1 MKGIANDEHGSPAI
15 DATGHTDAR
24 LRFYLRQKSQI
35 RPPLCR
41 EGATRQVG
49 HQHKTHAARRGE
61 VKALVLPN
69 GRLEDQQQG

>member
-1 MKGIANDEHGSPAI
+1 MG
-15 DATGHTDAR
+15 
-24 LRFYLRQKSQI
+24 
-35 RPPLCR
+35 
-41 EGATRQVG
+41 QVG